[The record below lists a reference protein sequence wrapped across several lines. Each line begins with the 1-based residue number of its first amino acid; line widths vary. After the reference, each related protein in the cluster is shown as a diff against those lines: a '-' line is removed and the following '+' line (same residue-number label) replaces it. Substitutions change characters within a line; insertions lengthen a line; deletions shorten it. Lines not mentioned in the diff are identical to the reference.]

1 MEKFVIE
8 GGHRLHGEITPTG
21 NKNAALP
28 LLAACLLTEETIT
41 YHNLPQINDVR
52 TMLAILQS
60 IGVTV
65 DTSRWD
71 EDKSVRL
78 TARRVASSELD
89 YELCRR
95 IRASLL
101 LMGPMLARVGAV
113 RVGKPGGDYI
123 GRRPVDTHFLALEA
137 LGASAVIDRSTY
149 YLETKGL
156 RGADIFLNE
165 ASVTGTENAIMGAV
179 LAEGSTIIC
188 NAASEPHVQ
197 ELCLFLND
205 IGAKISGIGSNQ
217 LYIEGVAALHGG
229 EHTIE
234 SDNIEVGSYIGLA
247 AVTGSELLIRNAA
260 PRHLRMTNLVFRRL
274 GVELEVRGEDVFV
287 PGGQE
292 LKVQNDLR
300 GEIPYIDDAPWPG
313 FPADLMSIALTV
325 ATQAS
330 GTIIMFE
337 KMFDG
342 RLFFVDKLNGM
353 GARIILCDPH
363 RAVVIGPSRLHG
375 EELSSPDIRAG
386 MAILLAALTADG
398 VSVIRNVQQIDRGYE
413 RIEERLQALG
423 ARIERVAD

>member
-8 GGHRLHGEITPTG
+8 GGHKLSGEITPTG

-28 LLAACLLTEETIT
+28 LLAACVLTDQPIT
-41 YHNLPQINDVR
+41 YRNLPQINDVR
-52 TMLAILQS
+52 NMLAILQG

-71 EDKSVRL
+71 SDKAVTL
-78 TARRVASSELD
+78 TAGRIESSELD

-101 LMGPMLARVGAV
+101 LMGPMLGRVGEV
-113 RVGKPGGDYI
+113 RVGRPGGDYI

-137 LGASAVIDRSTY
+137 LGAAATIDRSTY
-149 YLETKGL
+149 YLKAKAL

-165 ASVTGTENAIMGAV
+165 ASVTGTENAIMAAA
-179 LAEGSTIIC
+179 LAEGNTVIC
-188 NAASEPHVQ
+188 NAACEPHVQ
-197 ELCLFLND
+197 ELCHFLNTL
-205 IGAKISGIGSNQ
+205 GAKISGIGSNQ
-217 LYIEGVAALHGG
+217 LFIAGVKQLSGG

-234 SDNIEVGSYIGLA
+234 SDHIEVGSYIGLA
-247 AVTGSELLIRNAA
+247 AVTGGELLIRNAV
-260 PRHLRMTNLVFRRL
+260 PQHLRMTDLVFRRL
-274 GVELEVRGEDVFV
+274 GVALEIRGPDLLVAGE
-287 PGGQE
+287 QQ
-292 LKVQNDLR
+292 LKVQYDMR
-300 GEIPYIDDAPWPG
+300 GDIPYIDDAPWPG

-375 EELSSPDIRAG
+375 DEVSSPDIRAG
-386 MAILLAALTADG
+386 MAVLLAALAADG
-398 VSVIRNVQQIDRGYE
+398 VSVIRNIQQIDRGYE

-423 ARIERVAD
+423 ARIERVQD

>member
-28 LLAACLLTEETIT
+28 LLAACLLTADTIT

-71 EDKSVRL
+71 ADKSVRL
-78 TARRVASSELD
+78 TAQRVASSELD

-101 LMGPMLARVGAV
+101 LMGPMLARVGEV

-137 LGASAVIDRSTY
+137 LGATAVIDRSAY
-149 YLETKGL
+149 NLKTKGL

-165 ASVTGTENAIMGAV
+165 ASVTGTENAIMGAA
-179 LAEGSTIIC
+179 LAEGSTVIC
-188 NAASEPHVQ
+188 NAACEPHVQ

-205 IGAKISGIGSNQ
+205 LGANISGIGSNQ

-247 AVTGSELLIRNAA
+247 AVTGSELLIRNAM
-260 PRHLRMTNLVFRRL
+260 PRHLRMTSLVFRRL

-287 PGGQE
+287 PGGQQ

-300 GEIPYIDDAPWPG
+300 GDIPYIDDAPWPG

-386 MAILLAALTADG
+386 MAILLAALTAEG
-398 VSVIRNVQQIDRGYE
+398 ESVIRNVQQIDRGYE